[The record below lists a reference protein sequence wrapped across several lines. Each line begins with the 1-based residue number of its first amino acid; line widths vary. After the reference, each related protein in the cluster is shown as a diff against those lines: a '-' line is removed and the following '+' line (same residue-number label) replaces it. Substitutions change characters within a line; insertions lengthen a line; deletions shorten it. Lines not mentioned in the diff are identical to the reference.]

1 MGFEIINTIKKDK
14 GLTNAQ
20 ISKMS
25 GITLSTLDKITS
37 GVNTNPKLDTLQAIC
52 SVLGCTL
59 NDFVDDPVPTKKS
72 PSTDESAPGENKI
85 SMEESNRLLVALG
98 LIEEGQDL
106 SDDDLAFLEHIV
118 GLLDTWFR
126 KGH

>member
-1 MGFEIINTIKKDK
+1 MGFEIINTIKKEK

-20 ISKMS
+20 IAQMS

-59 NDFVDDPVPTKKS
+59 NDFVGTPDITKKS
-72 PSTDESAPGENKI
+72 PNTAEAVSGENRI
-85 SMEESNRLLVALG
+85 SLEDSNKLLSALG
-98 LIEEGQDL
+98 LIQEGQDL
-106 SDDDLAFLEHIV
+106 SDSDLAFLAHIV
-118 GLLDTWFR
+118 GLLDAWFDTR
-126 KGH
+126 K